1 MFRNAQQNRM
11 GGMLWYA
18 VLIWFSS
25 SILSQALFI
34 GFYGAPYD
42 AIDLL
47 GGIGPAYIGLILIEV
62 TMWIILAGLS
72 VVKMARKLKLRPV
85 NIVPNLGN
93 EPLDIR
99 HHL

>member
-1 MFRNAQQNRM
+1 MFRDVQQNRI

-34 GFYGAPYD
+34 GFYGIPYD

-47 GGIGPAYIGLILIEV
+47 GGIGPAYIGLVVIEM
-62 TMWIILAGLS
+62 TMWALLAVLS
-72 VVKMARKLKLRPV
+72 ASKIVRKLKLKTV
-85 NIVPNLGN
+85 NIVPSLGK
-93 EPLDIR
+93 
-99 HHL
+99 

>member
-1 MFRNAQQNRM
+1 MFRDAQQNRI

-34 GFYGAPYD
+34 GFYGIPYD

-47 GGIGPAYIGLILIEV
+47 GGIGPAYIGLVVIEM
-62 TMWIILAGLS
+62 TMWALLAVLS
-72 VVKMARKLKLRPV
+72 ATKIVRKLKLKPV
-85 NIVPNLGN
+85 NIVPSLGK
-93 EPLDIR
+93 
-99 HHL
+99 

>member
-1 MFRNAQQNRM
+1 MFRDVQQNRI

-34 GFYGAPYD
+34 GFYGIPYD

-47 GGIGPAYIGLILIEV
+47 GDIGPAYIVLIIIEM
-62 TMWIILAGLS
+62 TMWALLAVLS
-72 VVKMARKLKLRPV
+72 ASKIVRKLKLKTV
-85 NIVPNLGN
+85 NIVPSLGK
-93 EPLDIR
+93 
-99 HHL
+99 

>member
-11 GGMLWYA
+11 GGILWYA

-42 AIDLL
+42 AIELL
-47 GGIGPAYIGLILIEV
+47 GGIGPAYIGLVLIEV
-62 TMWIILAGLS
+62 AMWVTLAGLS
-72 VVKMARKLKLRPV
+72 VAKMARKLKLKPV
-85 NIVPNLGN
+85 NIIPSIGK
-93 EPLDIR
+93 
-99 HHL
+99 